1 MKKIL
6 IFSYKH
12 KAKIII
18 LTLLVASLAYSIF
31 SYSKT
36 QTYKEQLLESRMKYI
51 STLSAEEIV
60 YFYIDTMRS
69 GDKEG
74 GSVFQLWDVHRFPDD
89 WNISYRTIDEM
100 RVQNLHLERDK
111 NDEKYYYDALSK
123 SDNDNW
129 EVACFRI
136 PLDHY
141 YEDGSCNEKPS
152 YAYTFSLR
160 RESESSPW
168 QVYDFGFI

>member
-31 SYSKT
+31 SYLKT

-60 YFYIDTMRS
+60 YIFIDTMRS

-74 GSVFQLWDVHRFPDD
+74 GECFSVVGC
-89 WNISYRTIDEM
+89 S
-100 RVQNLHLERDK
+100 
-111 NDEKYYYDALSK
+111 S
-123 SDNDNW
+123 
-129 EVACFRI
+129 
-136 PLDHY
+136 
-141 YEDGSCNEKPS
+141 
-152 YAYTFSLR
+152 FS
-160 RESESSPW
+160 
-168 QVYDFGFI
+168 